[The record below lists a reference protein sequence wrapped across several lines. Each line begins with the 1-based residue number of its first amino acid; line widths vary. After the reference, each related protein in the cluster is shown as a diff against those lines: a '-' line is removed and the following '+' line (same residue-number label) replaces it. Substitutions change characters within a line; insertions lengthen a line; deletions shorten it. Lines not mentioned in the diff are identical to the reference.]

1 MVVISKVDIHIHGCR
16 EFEEEKEYIGKKA
29 GNLKKNTEKLFMKR
43 VRGKESLEE
52 NCWKTPRI
60 LLPLCL

>member
-43 VRGKESLEE
+43 VRGKESL
-52 NCWKTPRI
+52 
-60 LLPLCL
+60 